1 MLSTLC
7 VTEVANHCEFPSW
20 SRKDLDLR
28 ADSWVSGSEWVSWW
42 DLRHPREQKAG
53 DTRGTCRARA
63 QSVTTEVPTVVKS
76 FFTVLSA
83 ERLLLGVGPLVSMQR
98 GVVGEL
104 LGAEMAAVGLLAH
117 MGLLVNTQV
126 RRLHE
131 PLDIDVAFF
140 SL

>member
-1 MLSTLC
+1 MS
-7 VTEVANHCEFPSW
+7 
-20 SRKDLDLR
+20 
-28 ADSWVSGSEWVSWW
+28 
-42 DLRHPREQKAG
+42 
-53 DTRGTCRARA
+53 
-63 QSVTTEVPTVVKS
+63 TEVPTVVES

-83 ERLLLGVGPLVSMQR
+83 ERLLLRVGPLVSMQR

-117 MGLLVNTQV
+117 VGLLVNTQV

>member
-1 MLSTLC
+1 MD
-7 VTEVANHCEFPSW
+7 P
-20 SRKDLDLR
+20 R
-28 ADSWVSGSEWVSWW
+28 ADSWASGSEWVSWW
-42 DLRHPREQKAG
+42 DLTDLREQKTG
-53 DTRGTCRARA
+53 DTWGTCRARA

-83 ERLLLGVGPLVSMQR
+83 ERLLLGVGPLVSLQR

-117 MGLLVNTQV
+117 VGLLVNTQV

>member
-1 MLSTLC
+1 M
-7 VTEVANHCEFPSW
+7 
-20 SRKDLDLR
+20 
-28 ADSWVSGSEWVSWW
+28 
-42 DLRHPREQKAG
+42 
-53 DTRGTCRARA
+53 
-63 QSVTTEVPTVVKS
+63 TTEVPTVVKS

-83 ERLLLGVGPLVSMQR
+83 ERLLLGVGPLVSLQR

-117 MGLLVNTQV
+117 VGLLVNTQV

>member
-1 MLSTLC
+1 M
-7 VTEVANHCEFPSW
+7 
-20 SRKDLDLR
+20 DLR
-28 ADSWVSGSEWVSWW
+28 ADSWASGSEWVSWW

-117 MGLLVNTQV
+117 VGLLVNTQV
-126 RRLHE
+126 QRLHE

-140 SL
+140 SV

>member
-7 VTEVANHCEFPSW
+7 VTEVTNHCEFPSW
-20 SRKDLDLR
+20 SRKDLDPR
-28 ADSWVSGSEWVSWW
+28 ADSWASGSEWVSWW

-83 ERLLLGVGPLVSMQR
+83 ERLLLGVGPLVSLQR

-117 MGLLVNTQV
+117 VGLLVNTQV

>member
-1 MLSTLC
+1 MD
-7 VTEVANHCEFPSW
+7 P
-20 SRKDLDLR
+20 R
-28 ADSWVSGSEWVSWW
+28 ADSWASGSEWVSWW

-63 QSVTTEVPTVVKS
+63 QSVTTAVPTVVKS

-83 ERLLLGVGPLVSMQR
+83 ERLLLGVGPLVSLQR

-117 MGLLVNTQV
+117 VGLLVNTQV

-131 PLDIDVAFF
+131 PLDMDVAFF

>member
-7 VTEVANHCEFPSW
+7 VTEVTNHCEFPSW
-20 SRKDLDLR
+20 SRKDLDPR
-28 ADSWVSGSEWVSWW
+28 ADSWASGSEWVSWW

-117 MGLLVNTQV
+117 VGLLVNTQV

>member
-7 VTEVANHCEFPSW
+7 VTEVTNHCEFPSW

-83 ERLLLGVGPLVSMQR
+83 ERLLLGVGPLVSLQR

-117 MGLLVNTQV
+117 VGLLVNTQV

-140 SL
+140 SV

>member
-1 MLSTLC
+1 MSSTLC
-7 VTEVANHCEFPSW
+7 VTEVTNHCEFPSW
-20 SRKDLDLR
+20 SRKDLDPR
-28 ADSWVSGSEWVSWW
+28 ADSWASGSEWVSWW

>member
-1 MLSTLC
+1 MD
-7 VTEVANHCEFPSW
+7 P
-20 SRKDLDLR
+20 R
-28 ADSWVSGSEWVSWW
+28 ADSWASGSKWVSWW

-83 ERLLLGVGPLVSMQR
+83 ERLLLGVGPLVSLQR
-98 GVVGEL
+98 GIGGEL

-117 MGLLVNTQV
+117 VGLLANTQV